1 MIKLV
6 LCDMDGTLKPFG
18 RDRVSGRSVRAIHE
32 LRAAGIQF
40 GPATGREA
48 VDLYPFFGGDES
60 CFAMGILANGKQVYV
75 DGELVLERPLDLPA
89 LKRLEAYCLDN
100 PDFALVVYAPA
111 GEKCGR
117 PTADVILSGT
127 TEREVEAYGRRTG
140 LMVSEGRRL
149 GHVPDAKIVT
159 AGFAY
164 MGESAEPMGAIRNDL
179 RERFPEFDFVRPSPQ
194 FFDVLPRGWNKATA
208 LAPLLERLGITRDE
222 VAFFGDSENDVAL
235 MGEVAHSFAVS
246 NASTVARSAARY
258 RIGDAADDSVAKV
271 MEAIARPAVALEI
284 PEDAL
289 PR

>member
-18 RDRVSGRSVRAIHE
+18 RDRVSERSVSAIHE
-32 LRAAGIQF
+32 LRDAGIQF

-60 CFAMGILANGKQVYV
+60 CFATGILANGKQVYV
-75 DGELVLERPLDLPA
+75 DGELVLERPLDLAA
-89 LKRLEAYCLDN
+89 LKRLEAYCLES
-100 PDFALVVYAPA
+100 PDFALIVYVPT

-127 TEREVEAYGRRTG
+127 TEREVEAYARRTG
-140 LMVSEGRRL
+140 LTTSEGRRL
-149 GHVPDAKIVT
+149 GRVPDAKIVT

-164 MGESAEPMGAIRNDL
+164 MGESAEPMAAIRNDL

-208 LAPLLERLGITRDE
+208 LAPLLEHLGITRDE
-222 VAFFGDSENDVAL
+222 VAFFGDSENDLPMIAAVPNSVA
-235 MGEVAHSFAVS
+235 VA
-246 NASTVARSAARY
+246 NASEDVAKAARWH
-258 RIGDAADDSVAKV
+258 IGPSRDDSVA
-271 MEAIARPAVALEI
+271 AALEQI
-284 PEDAL
+284 AAAAPTGDMPAFM
-289 PR
+289 R